1 LKESAAAKTFIKEGE
16 RISFAT
22 TRRSSTHLFALV
34 HDHEIFA
41 LLRRRPAEVS
51 QDERDER
58 DRRTACQCAAVIV
71 DAHIGLVLPLI
82 ELLTPLI
89 SARQKDARR
98 FILGACGYRSWH
110 RLKSAHCWSAWAI
123 TAKLD

>member
-1 LKESAAAKTFIKEGE
+1 M
-16 RISFAT
+16 SFVT

-34 HDHEIFA
+34 RDHEIFA

-51 QDERDER
+51 EYERDER
-58 DRRTACQCAAVIV
+58 GRRTACQCAAVVV

-82 ELLTPLI
+82 EFLAPLI
-89 SARQKDARR
+89 RARQKDARR
-98 FILGACGYRSWH
+98 FILGACGCRSWH
-110 RLKSAHCWSAWAI
+110 RLKSAHCWSAWAT